1 MQTLL
6 LKAPDCLATVL
17 SPNELQQ
24 MRCAS
29 KGIKRAITKEVMLHC
44 IQSTIHRYAGPH
56 AMPDGVVRFYSTFG
70 KTAYDI
76 CRVEAGYQLR
86 GLQVHHT
93 FQIARTM
100 DTAANFTPSD
110 IDLHTTL
117 LSDRRSRLKNV
128 SKYVLDRRSVTS
140 LGFEVKEEQEGGSR
154 WYFAMFKG
162 PHDPLAPRHGEAEQ
176 IFFQCFDF
184 YFNRVVAM

>member
-24 MRCAS
+24 MRCVS
-29 KGIKRAITKEVMLHC
+29 KGIHRAIAKEVMLQC
-44 IQSTIHRYAGPH
+44 IQSTIDRYAGPH
-56 AMPDGVVRFYSTFG
+56 AMPDGVTTRFYSTFG
-70 KTAYDI
+70 NTAYDI
-76 CRVEAGYQLR
+76 CRVEAGYQLNP
-86 GLQVHHT
+86 GLHT
-93 FQIARTM
+93 LQIAHRM
-100 DTAANFTPSD
+100 DTTTNTPSPEIELD
-110 IDLHTTL
+110 ITL

-140 LGFEVKEEQEGGSR
+140 LGFEVKEEQGESR
-154 WYFAMFKG
+154 WYFAVFKG

-184 YFNRVVAM
+184 YANRVVAM

>member
-1 MQTLL
+1 
-6 LKAPDCLATVL
+6 
-17 SPNELQQ
+17 
-24 MRCAS
+24 
-29 KGIKRAITKEVMLHC
+29 MLHC

-56 AMPDGVVRFYSTFG
+56 AMPDGVTTRFYSTFG
-70 KTAYDI
+70 ETAYDI
-76 CRVEAGYQLR
+76 CRVEEEGYQLNP
-86 GLQVHHT
+86 GLHN

-140 LGFEVKEEQEGGSR
+140 LGFEVKEEGGSR
-154 WYFAMFKG
+154 RYYYFAIFQG